1 MSSSRHFISQT
12 KSNPSTTPAIFQEL
26 LFPSR
31 GTLERRYDPQGTSYS
46 VRPSRKILLYLKI
59 IGISSAQEERRQVH
73 IYHQKMAS
81 VVRQTFPSTISL
93 LNHLMIRIGDTF
105 QPPNELQPFLR
116 TTLVC
121 GPQVALPSCHR
132 RQDDT
137 TSSTMLG
144 VLESVIKSLVSGSE
158 SNILAAGF
166 RLRRAHDIGM
176 CSLQML
182 ESFFPNTLLNY
193 LKSWEWDTLLTHV
206 VRNITA

>member
-1 MSSSRHFISQT
+1 MTNKCELTGKRPLKGHNVSHANNKT
-12 KSNPSTTPAIFQEL
+12 K
-26 LFPSR
+26 
-31 GTLERRYDPQGTSYS
+31 
-46 VRPSRKILLYLKI
+46 RKWGLQSPLAKWM
-59 IGISSAQEERRQVH
+59 
-73 IYHQKMAS
+73 K
-81 VVRQTFPSTISL
+81 
-93 LNHLMIRIGDTF
+93 
-105 QPPNELQPFLR
+105 NELQPFLR

-144 VLESVIKSLVSGSE
+144 VLESVIKSLVSGSD